1 MVILFFLQPT
11 RSRNY
16 ENFRNICSCE
26 LFFHVRDKYQPAFI
40 GHDQG
45 VSTGASYVYI
55 LIFTTCGEKDH
66 CWLSQ
71 TTMALRSKS
80 SVRTIQNHLNELVKT
95 EYISIRKDEH
105 GRNIYTLLLSDR
117 LLALL
122 RKLGI
127 PTHDSR
133 ITAEEPHENFS
144 HDIRVNK
151 KQDITP
157 LSPLPSPAAISPL
170 QTSRRTGFP
179 SSAPTTQRVQGR
191 GDFSSLSRTNATPH
205 APRVLHRP
213 AVSHEFEQLWA
224 AWPQTATWAMPH
236 NRQLALR
243 VYRRMERAGQLPPIE
258 VLLATVELYKRTDS
272 RWLNGYPPE
281 LSSWLHSRQF
291 EKAPLVRPKKTAFGK
306 FVPAEPVLS
315 PEERRQAEVY
325 RARIEEL
332 QKRFNQPT
340 VSASPTPSQD
350 ADALIA
356 LWPEPERQRVP
367 VTTYLN
373 YLSGKGKRLDLTRLF
388 SLARDY
394 LSGTSSPMSLVG
406 WLRGQQGGAY
416 AVL

>member
-1 MVILFFLQPT
+1 MRIFETFAPV
-11 RSRNY
+11 S
-16 ENFRNICSCE
+16 

-80 SVRTIQNHLNELVKT
+80 SVRTIQNYLNELVKAD
-95 EYISIRKDEH
+95 YISIRKDEH

-117 LLALL
+117 LIALL
-122 RKLGI
+122 GKLGI
-127 PTHDSR
+127 PTHDPR
-133 ITAEEPHENFS
+133 ITAQEPHEKFS

-170 QTSRRTGFP
+170 Q
-179 SSAPTTQRVQGR
+179 SSTQRVQGR

-213 AVSHEFEQLWA
+213 AVSHEFEQLWL
-224 AWPQTATWAMPH
+224 AWPQTATWDMPR

-243 VYRRMERAGQLPPIE
+243 VFRRMERAGQLPPIE
-258 VLLATVELYKRTDS
+258 NLLATVELYKRTDS

-281 LSSWLHSRQF
+281 LSNWLHSRQF
-291 EKAPLVRPKKTAFGK
+291 EKAPLVRPKKSFFGK
-306 FVPAEPVLS
+306 LFGKPDPDPVLT
-315 PEERRQAEVY
+315 PEERHQAEIY
-325 RARIEEL
+325 RAQVKALHERFTSRTFSAMPPL
-332 QKRFNQPT
+332 QPGG
-340 VSASPTPSQD
+340 D
-350 ADALIA
+350 ADALIS

-367 VTTYLN
+367 VTGFLN
-373 YLSGKGKRLDLTRLF
+373 YLAGKGKKLDVGQLVP
-388 SLARDY
+388 LAGEY
-394 LSGTSSPMSLVG
+394 LDSTASPMSLAG
-406 WLRGQQGGAY
+406 WLRQQGGAY
-416 AVL
+416 AAV

>member
-1 MVILFFLQPT
+1 MRIFETFAPV
-11 RSRNY
+11 S
-16 ENFRNICSCE
+16 

-71 TTMALRSKS
+71 TTMALLSKS
-80 SVRTIQNHLNELVKT
+80 SVRTIQNYLNELVKAD
-95 EYISIRKDEH
+95 YISIRKDEH

-117 LLALL
+117 LIALL

-127 PTHDSR
+127 PTHETQISG
-133 ITAEEPHENFS
+133 TSSKSEGSQEAHENFS
-144 HDIRVNK
+144 PYIRDQRD
-151 KQDITP
+151 QDPP

-170 QTSRRTGFP
+170 QSSRRTGFP

-213 AVSHEFEQLWA
+213 AVSHEFEQLWL
-224 AWPQTATWAMPH
+224 AWPQTATWDMPR
-236 NRQLALR
+236 NKRLALR
-243 VYRRMERAGQLPPIE
+243 VFRRMERAGQLPPIE
-258 VLLATVELYKRTDS
+258 NLLATVELYKRTDS

-281 LSSWLHSRQF
+281 LSNWLHSRQF
-291 EKAPLVRPKKTAFGK
+291 EKAPLVRPQKTAFGK
-306 FVPAEPVLS
+306 FVPAEPVLT

-340 VSASPTPSQD
+340 LSSPTPSHD

-373 YLSGKGKRLDLTRLF
+373 YLSGKGQKPDLARLV
-388 SLARDY
+388 SLAHDY

-406 WLRGQQGGAY
+406 WLRSCQAC
-416 AVL
+416 AV

>member
-1 MVILFFLQPT
+1 MRIFETFAPV
-11 RSRNY
+11 S
-16 ENFRNICSCE
+16 

-55 LIFTTCGEKDH
+55 LIFTACGEKDH

-80 SVRTIQNHLNELVKT
+80 SVRTIQNYLNELVKAD
-95 EYISIRKDEH
+95 YISIRKDEH

-117 LLALL
+117 LIALL

-127 PTHDSR
+127 PTHETQISG
-133 ITAEEPHENFS
+133 TSSKSEGSQEAHENFS
-144 HDIRVNK
+144 PYIRDQRD
-151 KQDITP
+151 QDTP
-157 LSPLPSPAAISPL
+157 LSPLPKPAAPSP
-170 QTSRRTGFP
+170 SCHSRTGFP

-213 AVSHEFEQLWA
+213 AVSHEFEQLWL
-224 AWPQTATWAMPH
+224 AWPQTATWDMPR

-243 VYRRMERAGQLPPIE
+243 VFRRMERAGQLPPIE
-258 VLLATVELYKRTDS
+258 NLLATVELYKRTDS
-272 RWLNGYPPE
+272 RWLNGYPSE
-281 LSSWLHSRQF
+281 LSNWLHSRQF
-291 EKAPLVRPKKTAFGK
+291 EKAPLARPKKTAFGK
-306 FVPAEPVLS
+306 FVPAEPVLT

-340 VSASPTPSQD
+340 VSASPAPSQD

-373 YLSGKGKRLDLTRLF
+373 YLSGKGQKPDLARLV

-406 WLRGQQGGAY
+406 WLRSCQAC
-416 AVL
+416 AV

>member
-1 MVILFFLQPT
+1 MRIFETFAPV
-11 RSRNY
+11 S
-16 ENFRNICSCE
+16 

-80 SVRTIQNHLNELVKT
+80 SVRTIQNYLNELVKT
-95 EYISIRKDEH
+95 DYISIRKDEH
-105 GRNIYTLLLSDR
+105 GRNIYSLLLSDR
-117 LLALL
+117 LIALL
-122 RKLGI
+122 GKLGI
-127 PTHDSR
+127 PTHDMQTSSNASAR
-133 ITAEEPHENFS
+133 GAHEKFS

-157 LSPLPSPAAISPL
+157 LSPLPVQEVSPSP
-170 QTSRRTGFP
+170 SCRNRTGHP
-179 SSAPTTQRVQGR
+179 ESAPLPQRVSRR

-213 AVSHEFEQLWA
+213 AVSHEFEQLWL
-224 AWPQTATWAMPH
+224 AWPQTATWDMPR
-236 NRQLALR
+236 NKRLALR

-258 VLLATVELYKRTDS
+258 NLLATVELYKRTDS

-281 LSSWLHSRQF
+281 LSNWLYTRQF
-291 EKAPLVRPKKTAFGK
+291 EKAPLMRRPKKTFFGK
-306 FVPAEPVLS
+306 LVPAEPVLT

-340 VSASPTPSQD
+340 VSSSPTPSQD

-373 YLSGKGKRLDLTRLF
+373 YLSGKGQKPDLARLV

-406 WLRGQQGGAY
+406 WLRSCQAC
-416 AVL
+416 AV

>member
-1 MVILFFLQPT
+1 MRIFETFAPV
-11 RSRNY
+11 S
-16 ENFRNICSCE
+16 

-71 TTMALRSKS
+71 TTMALLSKS
-80 SVRTIQNHLNELVKT
+80 SVRTIQNYLNELVKT
-95 EYISIRKDEH
+95 DYISIRKDEH

-117 LLALL
+117 LIALL
-122 RKLGI
+122 GKLGI
-127 PTHDSR
+127 PTHDPR
-133 ITAEEPHENFS
+133 ITAEEPHEKFS

-170 QTSRRTGFP
+170 QSSRRTGFP

-213 AVSHEFEQLWA
+213 AVSHEFEQLWL
-224 AWPQTATWAMPH
+224 AWPQTATWDMPR
-236 NRQLALR
+236 NKRLALR

-258 VLLATVELYKRTDS
+258 NLLATVELYKRTDS

-281 LSSWLHSRQF
+281 LSNWLHSRQF
-291 EKAPLVRPKKTAFGK
+291 EKAPLVRPQKTFFGK
-306 FVPAEPVLS
+306 LSPAEPILT

-340 VSASPTPSQD
+340 LSSPTPSHD

-373 YLSGKGKRLDLTRLF
+373 YLSGKGQKPDLARLV
-388 SLARDY
+388 SLAHDY

-406 WLRGQQGGAY
+406 WLRSCQAC
-416 AVL
+416 AV

>member
-1 MVILFFLQPT
+1 MRTFSPT
-11 RSRNY
+11 S
-16 ENFRNICSCE
+16 
-26 LFFHVRDKYQPAFI
+26 LFFHVRDKYQPRFI
-40 GHDQG
+40 KRDELISIG
-45 VSTGASYVYI
+45 SSYLYGI
-55 LIFTTCGEKDH
+55 IFEFCGDKDH
-66 CWLSQ
+66 CYPSQ
-71 TTMALRSKS
+71 TTLALLCKS
-80 SVRTIQNHLNELVKT
+80 STRTVQNYTAQLVKA
-95 EYISIRKDEH
+95 EYIAVKKDEKT
-105 GRNIYTLLLSDR
+105 GRNIYYLLLSPR

-213 AVSHEFEQLWA
+213 AVSHEFEQLWL
-224 AWPQTATWAMPH
+224 AWPQTATWDMPR

-243 VYRRMERAGQLPPIE
+243 VYRQMRRAGQLPPIE
-258 VLLATVELYKRTDS
+258 KLLGIVEQYKLTDS

-281 LSSWLHSRQF
+281 LSNWLYTRQF
-291 EKAPLVRPKKTAFGK
+291 EKAPLMRRPKKTFFGK
-306 FVPAEPVLS
+306 LVPAEPVLT

-325 RARIEEL
+325 RTRIEEL

-340 VSASPTPSQD
+340 VSTSPTPSQD

-373 YLSGKGKRLDLTRLF
+373 YLSGKGQKPDLARLV
-388 SLARDY
+388 SLAHDY
-394 LSGTSSPMSLVG
+394 LSETSSPMSLVG
-406 WLRGQQGGAY
+406 WLRSCQAC
-416 AVL
+416 AV

>member
-1 MVILFFLQPT
+1 MRISRTFVPT
-11 RSRNY
+11 S
-16 ENFRNICSCE
+16 

-55 LIFTTCGEKDH
+55 LIFTACGEKDH

-80 SVRTIQNHLNELVKT
+80 SVRTIQNYLNELVKT
-95 EYISIRKDEH
+95 DYISIRKDEH

-117 LLALL
+117 LIALL

-127 PTHDSR
+127 PTHDPR

-157 LSPLPSPAAISPL
+157 LSPLPVREVSSSPSC
-170 QTSRRTGFP
+170 RNRTGHP
-179 SSAPTTQRVQGR
+179 GSAPLPQRVSRR
-191 GDFSSLSRTNATPH
+191 GDFSSRTGASQTTH
-205 APRVLHRP
+205 VLYRP
-213 AVSHEFEQLWA
+213 TEHEFERLWA
-224 AWPQTATWAMPH
+224 AWPQTVTWAMPR

-258 VLLATVELYKRTDS
+258 KLLGIVEQYKLNDS

-281 LSSWLHSRQF
+281 LSNWLYTRQF

-306 FVPAEPVLS
+306 FVPAEPVLT
-315 PEERRQAEVY
+315 PEERQQAELY

-373 YLSGKGKRLDLTRLF
+373 YLSSNGKRLDLAHLV

-394 LSGTSSPMSLVG
+394 LSETSSPMSLVG
-406 WLRGQQGGAY
+406 WLRSCQAC
-416 AVL
+416 AV

>member
-1 MVILFFLQPT
+1 MRIFETFAPV
-11 RSRNY
+11 S
-16 ENFRNICSCE
+16 

-55 LIFTTCGEKDH
+55 LIFTACGEKDH

-80 SVRTIQNHLNELVKT
+80 SVRTIQNYLNELVKAD
-95 EYISIRKDEH
+95 YISIRKDEH

-117 LLALL
+117 LIALL

-127 PTHDSR
+127 PTHETQISG
-133 ITAEEPHENFS
+133 TSSKSEGSQEAHENFS
-144 HDIRVNK
+144 PYIRDQRD
-151 KQDITP
+151 QDPP

-170 QTSRRTGFP
+170 QSSRRTGFP

-213 AVSHEFEQLWA
+213 AVSHEFEQLWL
-224 AWPQTATWAMPH
+224 AWPQTATWDMPR
-236 NRQLALR
+236 NKRLALR
-243 VYRRMERAGQLPPIE
+243 VFRRMERAGQLPPIE
-258 VLLATVELYKRTDS
+258 ELLATVELYKRTDS

-281 LSSWLHSRQF
+281 LSKWLHSRQF
-291 EKAPLVRPKKTAFGK
+291 EKAPLVRPQKTAFGK
-306 FVPAEPVLS
+306 FVPAEPVLT

-340 VSASPTPSQD
+340 LSASPTPSQD

-373 YLSGKGKRLDLTRLF
+373 YLSGKGQKPDLARLV

-394 LSGTSSPMSLVG
+394 LSETSSPMSLVG
-406 WLRGQQGGAY
+406 WLRSCQAC
-416 AVL
+416 AV

>member
-1 MVILFFLQPT
+1 MRTFTPKSLFL
-11 RSRNY
+11 
-16 ENFRNICSCE
+16 
-26 LFFHVRDKYQPAFI
+26 HVRDKFLPTFI
-40 GHDQG
+40 RRDPS
-45 VSTGASYVYI
+45 VSGNASYLYEM
-55 LIFTTCGEKDH
+55 LFDFCGDKDH
-66 CWLSQ
+66 CYPTQSTLALLCK
-71 TTMALRSKS
+71 TTVRS
-80 SVRTIQNHLNELVKT
+80 VQNYIAELTRTG
-95 EYISIRKDEH
+95 YIAVRKDEKT
-105 GRNIYTLLLSDR
+105 GRNIYYLLLSEH

-127 PTHDSR
+127 PTHDMQTSSNASAR
-133 ITAEEPHENFS
+133 GAHEKFS

-151 KQDITP
+151 KQEITP
-157 LSPLPSPAAISPL
+157 LSPLPVQEVSPSP
-170 QTSRRTGFP
+170 SCRNRTGHP
-179 SSAPTTQRVQGR
+179 ESAPLPQRVSRR

-213 AVSHEFEQLWA
+213 AVSHEFEQLWL
-224 AWPQTATWAMPH
+224 AWPQTATWAIPR

-243 VYRRMERAGQLPPIE
+243 VYRRMRRARQLPPIE
-258 VLLATVELYKRTDS
+258 NLLATVELYKRTDS

-281 LSSWLHSRQF
+281 LSNWLHSRQF

-306 FVPAEPVLS
+306 FVPAEPVLT

-340 VSASPTPSQD
+340 LSSPTPSHD

-373 YLSGKGKRLDLTRLF
+373 YLSEKGKRLDLTRLI

-406 WLRGQQGGAY
+406 WLRNCQAF
-416 AVL
+416 AV

>member
-1 MVILFFLQPT
+1 MRTFTPKSLFL
-11 RSRNY
+11 
-16 ENFRNICSCE
+16 
-26 LFFHVRDKYQPAFI
+26 HVRDKFLPTFI
-40 GHDQG
+40 RRDPS
-45 VSTGASYVYI
+45 VSGNASYLYEM
-55 LIFTTCGEKDH
+55 LFDFCGDKDH
-66 CWLSQ
+66 CYPTQSTLALLRK
-71 TTMALRSKS
+71 TTVRS
-80 SVRTIQNHLNELVKT
+80 VQNYIAELTRTG
-95 EYISIRKDEH
+95 YIAVRKDEKT
-105 GRNIYTLLLSDR
+105 GRNIYYLLLSEH

-127 PTHDSR
+127 PTHDMQTSSNASAR
-133 ITAEEPHENFS
+133 GAHEKFS

-157 LSPLPSPAAISPL
+157 LSPLPVQEVSSSPSC
-170 QTSRRTGFP
+170 RNRTGHP
-179 SSAPTTQRVQGR
+179 GSAPLPQRVQGR
-191 GDFSSLSRTNATPH
+191 GDFSSLSRTGASQTTH
-205 APRVLHRP
+205 VLHRP
-213 AVSHEFEQLWA
+213 TEHEFEQLWA
-224 AWPQTATWAMPH
+224 AWPQTATWTMPR

-243 VYRRMERAGQLPPIE
+243 VYRRMRRARQLPPIE
-258 VLLATVELYKRTDS
+258 KLLGIVEQYKLTDS

-281 LSSWLHSRQF
+281 LSNWLYTRQF
-291 EKAPLVRPKKTAFGK
+291 EKAPLMRRPKKTFFGK
-306 FVPAEPVLS
+306 LVPAEPVLT

-340 VSASPTPSQD
+340 VSTSPTPSQD

-373 YLSGKGKRLDLTRLF
+373 YLSGKGQKPDLARLV

-406 WLRGQQGGAY
+406 WLRSCQAC
-416 AVL
+416 AV

>member
-1 MVILFFLQPT
+1 MRTFTPKSLFL
-11 RSRNY
+11 
-16 ENFRNICSCE
+16 
-26 LFFHVRDKYQPAFI
+26 HVRDKFLPTFI
-40 GHDQG
+40 RRDPS
-45 VSTGASYVYI
+45 VSGNASYLYEM
-55 LIFTTCGEKDH
+55 LFDFCGDKDH
-66 CWLSQ
+66 CYPTQSTLALLCK
-71 TTMALRSKS
+71 TTVRS
-80 SVRTIQNHLNELVKT
+80 VQNYIAELTRTG
-95 EYISIRKDEH
+95 YIAVRKDEKT
-105 GRNIYTLLLSDR
+105 GRNIYYLLLSEH

-127 PTHDSR
+127 PTHDMQTSSNASAR
-133 ITAEEPHENFS
+133 GAHEKFS

-157 LSPLPSPAAISPL
+157 LSPLPVQEVSSSPSC
-170 QTSRRTGFP
+170 RNRTGHP
-179 SSAPTTQRVQGR
+179 GSAPLPQRVQGR

-213 AVSHEFEQLWA
+213 AVSHEFEQLWL
-224 AWPQTATWAMPH
+224 AWPQTATWDMPR

-243 VYRRMERAGQLPPIE
+243 VYRRMRRARQLPPIE
-258 VLLATVELYKRTDS
+258 KLLGIVEQYKLTDS

-281 LSSWLHSRQF
+281 LSNWLYTRQF
-291 EKAPLVRPKKTAFGK
+291 EKAPLMRRPKKTFFGK
-306 FVPAEPVLS
+306 LVPAEPVLT

-325 RARIEEL
+325 HARIEEL

-340 VSASPTPSQD
+340 VSTSPTPSQD

-373 YLSGKGKRLDLTRLF
+373 YLSGKGQKPDLARLV

-406 WLRGQQGGAY
+406 WLRSCQAC
-416 AVL
+416 AV

>member
-1 MVILFFLQPT
+1 MRIFETFAPV
-11 RSRNY
+11 S
-16 ENFRNICSCE
+16 

-55 LIFTTCGEKDH
+55 LIFTACGEKDH

-80 SVRTIQNHLNELVKT
+80 SVRTIQNYLNELVKAD
-95 EYISIRKDEH
+95 YISIRKDEH

-117 LLALL
+117 LIALL

-127 PTHDSR
+127 PTHETQISG
-133 ITAEEPHENFS
+133 TSSKSEGSQEAHENFS
-144 HDIRVNK
+144 PYIRDQRD
-151 KQDITP
+151 QDTP
-157 LSPLPSPAAISPL
+157 LSPLPKPAAPSP
-170 QTSRRTGFP
+170 SCHSRTGFP

-213 AVSHEFEQLWA
+213 AVSHEFEQLWL
-224 AWPQTATWAMPH
+224 AWPQTATWDMPR
-236 NRQLALR
+236 NKRLALR
-243 VYRRMERAGQLPPIE
+243 VFRRMERAGQLPPIE
-258 VLLATVELYKRTDS
+258 ELLATVELYKRTDS

-281 LSSWLHSRQF
+281 LSNWLHSRQF
-291 EKAPLVRPKKTAFGK
+291 EKAPLVRPQKTAFGK
-306 FVPAEPVLS
+306 FVPAEPVLT

-340 VSASPTPSQD
+340 LSASPTPSQD

-373 YLSGKGKRLDLTRLF
+373 YLSGKGQKPDLARLV

-394 LSGTSSPMSLVG
+394 LSETSSPMSLVG
-406 WLRGQQGGAY
+406 WLRSCQAC
-416 AVL
+416 AV

>member
-1 MVILFFLQPT
+1 
-11 RSRNY
+11 
-16 ENFRNICSCE
+16 
-26 LFFHVRDKYQPAFI
+26 
-40 GHDQG
+40 
-45 VSTGASYVYI
+45 
-55 LIFTTCGEKDH
+55 
-66 CWLSQ
+66 
-71 TTMALRSKS
+71 
-80 SVRTIQNHLNELVKT
+80 
-95 EYISIRKDEH
+95 
-105 GRNIYTLLLSDR
+105 
-117 LLALL
+117 
-122 RKLGI
+122 
-127 PTHDSR
+127 
-133 ITAEEPHENFS
+133 
-144 HDIRVNK
+144 
-151 KQDITP
+151 
-157 LSPLPSPAAISPL
+157 
-170 QTSRRTGFP
+170 
-179 SSAPTTQRVQGR
+179 
-191 GDFSSLSRTNATPH
+191 
-205 APRVLHRP
+205 
-213 AVSHEFEQLWA
+213 
-224 AWPQTATWAMPH
+224 MPH
-236 NRQLALR
+236 NRQRALR

>member
-1 MVILFFLQPT
+1 MIKASLPAQVMFIFSS
-11 RSRNY
+11 SRHVGKRITAG
-16 ENFRNICSCE
+16 FRRQRWPCAPSHPCA
-26 LFFHVRDKYQPAFI
+26 P
-40 GHDQG
+40 
-45 VSTGASYVYI
+45 S
-55 LIFTTCGEKDH
+55 
-66 CWLSQ
+66 
-71 TTMALRSKS
+71 
-80 SVRTIQNHLNELVKT
+80 RTISMSWSET
-95 EYISIRKDEH
+95 DYISIRKDEH
-105 GRNIYTLLLSDR
+105 GRNIYSLLLSDR
-117 LLALL
+117 LIALL
-122 RKLGI
+122 GKLGI
-127 PTHDSR
+127 PTHDPR
-133 ITAEEPHENFS
+133 ITAEEPHEKFS

-170 QTSRRTGFP
+170 QSSRRTGFP

-213 AVSHEFEQLWA
+213 AVSHEFEQLWL
-224 AWPQTATWAMPH
+224 AWPQTATWDMPR

-243 VYRRMERAGQLPPIE
+243 VFRRMERAGQLPPIE
-258 VLLATVELYKRTDS
+258 NLLATVELYKRTDS

-281 LSSWLHSRQF
+281 LSNWLHSRQF
-291 EKAPLVRPKKTAFGK
+291 EKAPLMRRPKKTFFGK
-306 FVPAEPVLS
+306 LVPAEPVLT

-340 VSASPTPSQD
+340 VSASPTPSHD

-373 YLSGKGKRLDLTRLF
+373 YLSGKGKRLDLARSGFPCPRLPVWNF
-388 SLARDY
+388 VTHESCRLAAQLPSLRR
-394 LSGTSSPMSLVG
+394 LTPKETSP
-406 WLRGQQGGAY
+406 
-416 AVL
+416 

>member
-1 MVILFFLQPT
+1 MRIFETFAPV
-11 RSRNY
+11 S
-16 ENFRNICSCE
+16 

-55 LIFTTCGEKDH
+55 LIFTACGEKDH

-80 SVRTIQNHLNELVKT
+80 SVRTIQNYLNELVKAD
-95 EYISIRKDEH
+95 YISIRKDEH

-117 LLALL
+117 LIALL

-127 PTHDSR
+127 PTHETQISG
-133 ITAEEPHENFS
+133 TSSKSEGSQEAHENFS
-144 HDIRVNK
+144 PYIRDQRD
-151 KQDITP
+151 QDPP

-170 QTSRRTGFP
+170 QSSRRTGFP

-213 AVSHEFEQLWA
+213 AVSHEFEQLWL
-224 AWPQTATWAMPH
+224 AWPQTATWDMPR
-236 NRQLALR
+236 NKRLALR
-243 VYRRMERAGQLPPIE
+243 VFRRMERAGQLPPIE
-258 VLLATVELYKRTDS
+258 ELLATVELYKRTDS

-281 LSSWLHSRQF
+281 LSNWLHSRQF
-291 EKAPLVRPKKTAFGK
+291 EKAPLVRPQKTAFGT
-306 FVPAEPVLS
+306 FVPAEPVLT

-340 VSASPTPSQD
+340 LSASPTPSQD

-373 YLSGKGKRLDLTRLF
+373 YLSGKGQKPDLARLV

-394 LSGTSSPMSLVG
+394 LSETSSPMSLVG
-406 WLRGQQGGAY
+406 WLRSCQAC
-416 AVL
+416 AV

>member
-1 MVILFFLQPT
+1 MRTFTPKSLFL
-11 RSRNY
+11 
-16 ENFRNICSCE
+16 
-26 LFFHVRDKYQPAFI
+26 HVRDKFLPTFI
-40 GHDQG
+40 RRDPS
-45 VSTGASYVYI
+45 VSGNASYLYEM
-55 LIFTTCGEKDH
+55 LFDFCGDKDH
-66 CWLSQ
+66 CYPTQSTLALLCK
-71 TTMALRSKS
+71 TTVRS
-80 SVRTIQNHLNELVKT
+80 VQNYIAELTRTG
-95 EYISIRKDEH
+95 YIAVRKDEKT
-105 GRNIYTLLLSDR
+105 GRNIYYLLLSEH

-127 PTHDSR
+127 PTHDMQTSSNASAR
-133 ITAEEPHENFS
+133 GAHEKFS

-157 LSPLPSPAAISPL
+157 LSPLPVQEVSSSPSC
-170 QTSRRTGFP
+170 RNRTGHP
-179 SSAPTTQRVQGR
+179 GSAPLPQRVQGR
-191 GDFSSLSRTNATPH
+191 GDFSSLSRTGASQTTH
-205 APRVLHRP
+205 VLHRP
-213 AVSHEFEQLWA
+213 TEHEFEQLWA
-224 AWPQTATWAMPH
+224 AWPQTATWAMPR

-243 VYRRMERAGQLPPIE
+243 VYRRMRRARQLPPIE
-258 VLLATVELYKRTDS
+258 KLLGIVEQYKLTDS

-281 LSSWLHSRQF
+281 LSNWLYTRQF
-291 EKAPLVRPKKTAFGK
+291 EKAPLMRRPKKTFFGK
-306 FVPAEPVLS
+306 LVPAEPVLT

-340 VSASPTPSQD
+340 VSTSPTPSQD

-373 YLSGKGKRLDLTRLF
+373 YLSGKGQKPDLARLV

>member
-1 MVILFFLQPT
+1 MRTFTPKSLFL
-11 RSRNY
+11 
-16 ENFRNICSCE
+16 
-26 LFFHVRDKYQPAFI
+26 HVRDKFLPTFI
-40 GHDQG
+40 RRDPS
-45 VSTGASYVYI
+45 VSGNASYLYEM
-55 LIFTTCGEKDH
+55 LFDFCGDKDH
-66 CWLSQ
+66 CYPTQSTLALLCK
-71 TTMALRSKS
+71 TTVRS
-80 SVRTIQNHLNELVKT
+80 VQNYIAELTRTG
-95 EYISIRKDEH
+95 YIAVRKDEKT
-105 GRNIYTLLLSDR
+105 GRNIYYLLLSEH

-127 PTHDSR
+127 PTHDMQTSSNASAR
-133 ITAEEPHENFS
+133 GAHEKFS

-157 LSPLPSPAAISPL
+157 LSPLPVQEVSSSPSC
-170 QTSRRTGFP
+170 RNRTGHP
-179 SSAPTTQRVQGR
+179 GSAPLPQRVQGR
-191 GDFSSLSRTNATPH
+191 GDFSSLSRTGASQTTH
-205 APRVLHRP
+205 VLHRP
-213 AVSHEFEQLWA
+213 TEHEFEQLWA
-224 AWPQTATWAMPH
+224 AWPQTATWAMPR

-243 VYRRMERAGQLPPIE
+243 VYRRMRRAGQLPPIE
-258 VLLATVELYKRTDS
+258 KLLGIVEQYKLTDS

-281 LSSWLHSRQF
+281 LSNWLYTRQF
-291 EKAPLVRPKKTAFGK
+291 EKAPLMRRPKKTFFGK
-306 FVPAEPVLS
+306 LVPAEPVLT

-340 VSASPTPSQD
+340 VSTSPTPSQD

-373 YLSGKGKRLDLTRLF
+373 YLSGKGQKPDLARLV

-416 AVL
+416 AVI

>member
-1 MVILFFLQPT
+1 MRIFETFAPV
-11 RSRNY
+11 S
-16 ENFRNICSCE
+16 

-55 LIFTTCGEKDH
+55 LIFTACGEKDH

-80 SVRTIQNHLNELVKT
+80 SVRTIQNYLNELVKAD
-95 EYISIRKDEH
+95 YISIRKDEH

-117 LLALL
+117 LIALL

-127 PTHDSR
+127 PTHETQISG
-133 ITAEEPHENFS
+133 TSSKSEGSQEAHENFS
-144 HDIRVNK
+144 PYIRDQRD
-151 KQDITP
+151 QDPP

-170 QTSRRTGFP
+170 QSSRRTGFP

-213 AVSHEFEQLWA
+213 AVSHEFEQLWL
-224 AWPQTATWAMPH
+224 AWPQTATWDMPR
-236 NRQLALR
+236 NKRLALR
-243 VYRRMERAGQLPPIE
+243 VFRRMERAGQLPPIE
-258 VLLATVELYKRTDS
+258 ELLATVELYKRTDS

-281 LSSWLHSRQF
+281 LSNWLHSRQF
-291 EKAPLVRPKKTAFGK
+291 EKAPLVRPQKTAFGK
-306 FVPAEPVLS
+306 FVPAEPVLT

-332 QKRFNQPT
+332 QQRFNQPT
-340 VSASPTPSQD
+340 LSASPTPSQD

-373 YLSGKGKRLDLTRLF
+373 YLSGKGQKPDLARLV

-394 LSGTSSPMSLVG
+394 LSETSSPMSLVG
-406 WLRGQQGGAY
+406 WLRSCQAC
-416 AVL
+416 AV

>member
-1 MVILFFLQPT
+1 MRIFETFAPV
-11 RSRNY
+11 S
-16 ENFRNICSCE
+16 

-55 LIFTTCGEKDH
+55 LIFTACGEKDH

-80 SVRTIQNHLNELVKT
+80 SVRTIQNYLNELVKAD
-95 EYISIRKDEH
+95 YISIRKDEH

-117 LLALL
+117 LIALL

-127 PTHDSR
+127 PTHETQISG
-133 ITAEEPHENFS
+133 TSSKSEGSQEAHENFS
-144 HDIRVNK
+144 PYIRDQRD
-151 KQDITP
+151 QDPP

-170 QTSRRTGFP
+170 QSSRRTGFP

-213 AVSHEFEQLWA
+213 AVSHEFEQLWL
-224 AWPQTATWAMPH
+224 AWPQTATWDMPR
-236 NRQLALR
+236 NKRLALR
-243 VYRRMERAGQLPPIE
+243 VFRRMERAGQLPPIE
-258 VLLATVELYKRTDS
+258 ELLATVELYKRTDS

-281 LSSWLHSRQF
+281 LSNWLHSRQF
-291 EKAPLVRPKKTAFGK
+291 EKAPLVRPQKTAFGK
-306 FVPAEPVLS
+306 FVPAEPVLT

-340 VSASPTPSQD
+340 LSASPTPSQD

-373 YLSGKGKRLDLTRLF
+373 YLLDKGQKPDLARLV

-406 WLRGQQGGAY
+406 WLRSCQAC
-416 AVL
+416 AV

>member
-1 MVILFFLQPT
+1 MRISRTFVPT
-11 RSRNY
+11 S
-16 ENFRNICSCE
+16 

-55 LIFTTCGEKDH
+55 LVFTACGEKDH

-80 SVRTIQNHLNELVKT
+80 SVRTIQNYLNELVKT
-95 EYISIRKDEH
+95 DYISIRKDEH

-117 LLALL
+117 LIALL

-127 PTHDSR
+127 PTHDPR
-133 ITAEEPHENFS
+133 ITAEEPYEKFS

-157 LSPLPSPAAISPL
+157 LSPLPVREVSSSPSC
-170 QTSRRTGFP
+170 RNRTGHP
-179 SSAPTTQRVQGR
+179 GSAPLPQLVSRR
-191 GDFSSLSRTNATPH
+191 GDFSSRTGASQTTH
-205 APRVLHRP
+205 VLHRP
-213 AVSHEFEQLWA
+213 TEHEFERLWA
-224 AWPQTATWAMPH
+224 VWPQTATWAMPR

-243 VYRRMERAGQLPPIE
+243 VFRRMRRAGQLPPIE
-258 VLLATVELYKRTDS
+258 KLLGIVEQYKLTDS

-281 LSSWLHSRQF
+281 CSNWLYTRQF

-306 FVPAEPVLS
+306 FVPTEPVLT
-315 PEERRQAEVY
+315 PEERQQAELY

-340 VSASPTPSQD
+340 VSASPTPPQD

-373 YLSGKGKRLDLTRLF
+373 YLSSNGKRLDLARLV

-394 LSGTSSPMSLVG
+394 LSETSSPMSLVG
-406 WLRGQQGGAY
+406 WLRSCQAC
-416 AVL
+416 AV